1 MRRPLRGG
9 LGLGLVLLGAVTA
22 MAVLAG
28 VLAPIDPLRTG
39 ATPLQPPSRSHLLGT
54 DELGRDLWSNIVY
67 GARVS
72 LLVGVLATLLAT
84 AAGVIVGMVAGYYGR
99 GWDEGLM
106 RAAEVFQIMP
116 AMLIA
121 LLLVA
126 LFGGQLWT
134 LVLVIAFTGWPMIA
148 RVVRSEILSLR
159 EREFVL
165 AARAL
170 GGRDARIV
178 WRHLLPNAFPPILIN
193 LPMQI
198 GRAILLEAGLSF
210 LGVGNSET
218 SWGRL
223 LQSAQEHM
231 RDAWWLALFPGAALT
246 VTVVGLYQVA
256 EGLHAA
262 SIARVHRTGPVAMAS
277 EVFMEASPIEQG
289 SRSPR

>member
-1 MRRPLRGG
+1 MTL
-9 LGLGLVLLGAVTA
+9 
-22 MAVLAG
+22 LAG

-39 ATPLQPPSRSHLLGT
+39 ATPLQQPSRSHLLGT
-54 DELGRDLWSNIVY
+54 DELGRDLWSNIAY

-72 LLVGVLATLLAT
+72 LLVGVVATLLAT

-106 RAAEVFQIMP
+106 RAAEVCQIMP

-121 LLLVA
+121 LLFVA

-134 LVLVIAFTGWPMIA
+134 LILVIAFTGWPMIA

-178 WRHLLPNAFPPILIN
+178 WHHLLPNAFPPILIN

-246 VTVVGLYQVA
+246 VTVLGLYQVA

-262 SIARVHRTGPVAMAS
+262 SIARVHRTGPVAVAS
-277 EVFMEASPIEQG
+277 EVFMEASTIEQG
-289 SRSPR
+289 SRSPG

>member
-9 LGLGLVLLGAVTA
+9 LGLGLVLLGTVTA
-22 MAVLAG
+22 MALLAG

-39 ATPLQPPSRSHLLGT
+39 ATPLQQPSRSHLLGT
-54 DELGRDLWSNIVY
+54 DDLGRDLWSNIVY

-72 LLVGVLATLLAT
+72 LVVGVLATLLAT

-178 WRHLLPNAFPPILIN
+178 WRHLLPNAFAPILIN

-246 VTVVGLYQVA
+246 VTVLGLYQVA

-262 SIARVHRTGPVAMAS
+262 SIARVHRTGPVAAAF
-277 EVFMEASPIEQG
+277 EVFMEASSNEQG

>member
-1 MRRPLRGG
+1 MCRPLRGG
-9 LGLGLVLLGAVTA
+9 LGLGLVLLGTVTA
-22 MAVLAG
+22 MALLAG

-39 ATPLQPPSRSHLLGT
+39 ATPLQQPSRSHLLGT
-54 DELGRDLWSNIVY
+54 DELGRDLWSNIAY

-72 LLVGVLATLLAT
+72 LLVGVVATLLAT

-106 RAAEVFQIMP
+106 RAAEVCQIMP

-134 LVLVIAFTGWPMIA
+134 LILVIAFTGWPMIA

-178 WRHLLPNAFPPILIN
+178 WHHLLPNAFPPILIN

-246 VTVVGLYQVA
+246 VTVLGLYQVA

-262 SIARVHRTGPVAMAS
+262 SIARVHRTGPVAVAS
-277 EVFMEASPIEQG
+277 EVFMEASTIEQG
-289 SRSPR
+289 SRSPG